1 MAIDFGREVCGDLS
15 VVSKREWL
23 VTNGIGGFA
32 SGTLANV
39 LSRRYH
45 GLLIAA
51 LQPPLGR
58 TLLLA
63 KLDETVEYDGI
74 YPDSGR
80 LTPLYLNRWEDGTV
94 EGNGHYHLNRFHLE
108 GTTPVW
114 TYAIANALLEKRIWM
129 QPGANT
135 TTIQYRLTRATG
147 PMGLTLKALGNYR
160 DYHSTTI
167 INDWSPDVEDV
178 GHEDVGHED
187 VGHEDVGHEDVGH
200 EDVGH
205 EDVGHEDGARGL
217 KITMFDGA
225 LPFYLFSDRATF
237 SPRSDWHEDF
247 FLAVEEFRGQRDV
260 TEDHLYLAQLQVTL
274 QPGEQFV
281 VVASTEAT
289 PNLNSALAYGDRQAH
304 EAGLLERAGDLAG
317 ATASPRTRDALRH
330 LVLAADQFVVRRPTA
345 ADPNGQSIIAG
356 YPWFSDWGRDTM
368 IALPGLTLAT
378 GRPEVAASILRTYA
392 QFVDRGM
399 LPNRFPDVGE
409 TPEYNTVDATL
420 WYFVALHEYVAA
432 TGDVAL
438 AGELFPVLAGIIDW
452 HVRGTRYNIHMD
464 EADALLYA
472 GEEGSQLTWMDAK
485 VDDWVVTPRTGKAV
499 EINAL
504 WYNALRIMAALAGQ
518 LGEDAGRY
526 AALAERVAAGFG
538 RFWNAPLGY
547 CYDVVDTPAIHDK
560 PGGPDGSL
568 RPNQLLAVSLPHSP
582 LSAERQRSV
591 VDACGRHLLTAHGLR
606 SLSPDDKAYIGRYGG
621 DRRKRDGAYHQGT
634 VWGWLIGPFVLAHR
648 RVYGDNAAARSYLMP
663 LLQHLNDH
671 GVGSISEIFEGDA
684 PFTPR
689 GCTAQAW
696 SVAEVLRAWRMTEE
710 KGTTDFTDSTD

>member
-1 MAIDFGREVCGDLS
+1 MAIDFGREVLGDLS

-32 SGTLANV
+32 GGTLANV

-45 GLLIAA
+45 GLLVAA

-94 EGNGHYHLNRFHLE
+94 EGNGHHYLNRFHLE

-135 TTIQYRLTRATG
+135 TYIQYHLIRATG
-147 PMGLTLKALGNYR
+147 PMGLTIKALGNYR

-178 GHEDVGHED
+178 DHGLRITLF
-187 VGHEDVGHEDVGH
+187 
-200 EDVGH
+200 
-205 EDVGHEDGARGL
+205 DGAR
-217 KITMFDGA
+217 
-225 LPFYLFSDRATF
+225 PFYLFSDRATF
-237 SPRSDWHEDF
+237 SPRSDWYEDF

-274 QPGEQFV
+274 RPGERFA
-281 VVASTEAT
+281 VVASTEAA
-289 PNLNSALAYGDRQAH
+289 PNLDSVLAYGDRQAH
-304 EAGLLERAGDLAG
+304 EAALLARAGGLGESGTGDGAG
-317 ATASPRTRDALRH
+317 DALRH

-392 QFVDRGM
+392 QFVDQGM
-399 LPNRFPDVGE
+399 LPNRFPDAGE

-420 WYFVALHEYVAA
+420 WYFVALHEVVTA

-438 AGELFPVLAGIIDW
+438 ARELFPVLADIIDW
-452 HVRGTRYNIHMD
+452 HIRGTRYNIHMD

-472 GEEGSQLTWMDAK
+472 GEEGVQLTWMDAK

-504 WYNALRIMAALAGQ
+504 WYNALCIMASLAEQ
-518 LGEDAGRY
+518 LGEEAGRY
-526 AALAERVAAGFG
+526 AALAERVAAGFE

-547 CYDVVDTPAIHDK
+547 CYDVLDAPA
-560 PGGPDGSL
+560 GPDGSL

-582 LSAERQRSV
+582 LSAERQRSI
-591 VDACGRHLLTAHGLR
+591 VDTCARHLLTPHGLR
-606 SLSPDDKAYIGRYGG
+606 SLSPDDKAYIGRYAG

-648 RVYGDNAAARSYLMP
+648 RVYGDNAAARSYLLP

-684 PFTPR
+684 PFAPR

-696 SVAEVLRAWRMTEE
+696 SVAEVLRAWRMTETE
-710 KGTTDFTDSTD
+710 